1 MEANDHRIENDVVG
15 NILQGMSAQTA
26 GNDQQTTVP
35 KDKAV
40 CNRKSSQNLEKKSEK
55 RPRRDADQNK
65 DGGHHEP
72 VGTSSKQP
80 SDKGKGD
87 GRNHKRPSTKHR
99 NEGSK
104 VNEGASTSSRPEE
117 PEGASTKKQ
126 LAEITQQL
134 TALTNAMKFVTP
146 IVTEL
151 KAARDEYMEYEAASE
166 EGEYP
171 DSDAE
176 QEPPV
181 KKVRSNSQ
189 DDTLAIN
196 LLEQESPSILNTMAK
211 AVNQSEKTGPE
222 IDDKLSEVVT
232 QYLERGMDRDSL
244 EKIQEKILRPQNCE
258 RLKVVRVNPPIFN
271 NVSKDTKQEDLCLQK
286 VQRPLISGITNL
298 VALLNQM
305 LTAAKNKVES
315 PSNATLMTTIS
326 QTIGILCDSSHELDL
341 RRRWLFKSE
350 MKEEYKALCSESNP
364 VKGELFG
371 DQLSQSVKDLN
382 ETNKVTSRLTKKK
395 QSHRHTPTSYPFLYG
410 GHRHR
415 FKPRN
420 SHYSRPF
427 NRSNSSRGRPHHSQN
442 KSQTQMKK

>member
-40 CNRKSSQNLEKKSEK
+40 CTKKSSQNLEKKSEK

-65 DGGHHEP
+65 DGGRHES

-87 GRNHKRPSTKHR
+87 GRNHKRPSTKPSTKHR

-151 KAARDEYMEYEAASE
+151 KAAHDEYVEHEAASE

-196 LLEQESPSILNTMAK
+196 LLEEESPSILNTMAK

-222 IDDKLSEVVT
+222 IEDKLSEVVT
-232 QYLERGMDRDSL
+232 QYLEKGMDKDSL

-271 NVSKDTKQEDLCLQK
+271 NVSKDAKQEDLCLQK

-305 LTAAKNKVES
+305 LTAAKNKVERTC
-315 PSNATLMTTIS
+315 NATLMTTIS

-382 ETNKVTSRLTKKK
+382 KTNKVTFQLGNQLKITV
-395 QSHRHTPTSYPFLYG
+395 YCFL
-410 GHRHR
+410 
-415 FKPRN
+415 
-420 SHYSRPF
+420 
-427 NRSNSSRGRPHHSQN
+427 
-442 KSQTQMKK
+442 M